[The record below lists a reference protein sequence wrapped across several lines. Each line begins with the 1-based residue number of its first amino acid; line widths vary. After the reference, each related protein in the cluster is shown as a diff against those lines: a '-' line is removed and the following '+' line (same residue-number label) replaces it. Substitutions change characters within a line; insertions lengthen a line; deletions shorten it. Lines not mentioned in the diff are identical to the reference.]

1 MGKQVVLK
9 TDASYKKDIGCGL
22 SFEFEVKSEEDI
34 NHIDGNKFVE
44 KVDNST
50 DGELIATVYGLV
62 KVIKEINNPEEYI
75 ITVAS
80 DCQYVVESFQQR
92 YPNQRKLIRT
102 ALNILDS
109 FAGWSVRWIPRV
121 KNTKADALAKSA
133 LMKGED
139 ELW

>member
-1 MGKQVVLK
+1 MSKQVVLK

-22 SFEFEVKSEEDI
+22 SFEFEVKDEGGV

-44 KVDNST
+44 TVDNST
-50 DGELIATVYGLV
+50 HGELIATVYGLI
-62 KVIKEINNPEEYI
+62 KVIKQINKPEEYM

-92 YPNQRKLIRT
+92 YPDQSKLVRT

-109 FAGWSVRWIPRV
+109 FAGWSVRWISRV

-139 ELW
+139 GIW